1 MREGEEGARREHRVE
16 DAEVDED
23 PKEPQV
29 AGMVGYAPPP
39 MAPGGK
45 DPLWVWGWGMNKSSK
60 NKEAAWLFIEWATSP
75 NLMKVMAPSYGCPAR
90 QSSYSDPDYVAAM
103 PNQGFIDA
111 QLYMMTQGVN
121 PKPQLI
127 HAKWAE
133 AADIVSREMSNVI
146 AGIKDVDQAAAD
158 AQAELEKLGYKA
170 P

>member
-1 MREGEEGARREHRVE
+1 ML
-16 DAEVDED
+16 
-23 PKEPQV
+23 P
-29 AGMVGYAPPP
+29 AG
-39 MAPGGK
+39 PGGSTYSG
-45 DPLWVWGWGMNKSSK
+45 LFTWALGMSKATK